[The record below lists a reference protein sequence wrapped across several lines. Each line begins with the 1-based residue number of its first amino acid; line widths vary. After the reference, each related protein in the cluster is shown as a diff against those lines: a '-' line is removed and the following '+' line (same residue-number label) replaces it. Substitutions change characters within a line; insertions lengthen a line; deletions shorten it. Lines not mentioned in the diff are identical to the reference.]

1 MRFLTSLVF
10 FLFFHF
16 SFAQNYSIAS
26 IPKELMENSDA
37 IARLDMMDIHVE
49 ALDKMTYSV
58 KQVITVFN
66 KSGDGYAS
74 TRAMYDDEKKIKRI
88 EATFYDAFGNKLEEV
103 KKRDFK
109 DVAAVDGF
117 SLYLDN
123 RLLYYRYVPV
133 QYPYTVEFVYEVET
147 SDTGFFPPWYFVS
160 GYGISVEQSKYSV
173 TYPSEDFRP
182 LVKEKNLENV
192 SVQRVD
198 TNGVLSYVAKQI
210 PAMEKESLSPS
221 FQLVAPSLSARLPKF
236 HYKGYD
242 AEVYDWHDLGIWIQ
256 NELLSGR
263 DELEEGTIAEVK
275 NLVQG
280 IDDDLEKA
288 KKVYQYVQ
296 DNTRYI
302 SVQVGIG
309 GIQPISAI
317 EVDKVKYGD
326 CKGLTN
332 YTKALLKAVGVESY
346 YVVVESGSAKID
358 FDEDFADLVQGDHV
372 ILTIP
377 YNGNYYWVDCTS
389 QVHPFGFIGDFTD
402 DRKVLV
408 IKPDGGEIMTTSSY
422 LNQDNK
428 QTIKA
433 TYKVLEDLSMEGQIV
448 MQTTGTQYDNRFWL
462 ERESEKDVKEYY
474 KNFWD
479 NINGLEIKDFGFEN
493 NKDSVA
499 FTEKVKLFALNYLSK
514 NGEDYLLTLNAFNN
528 GAYVPPRYRNRKLP
542 FVVQRGFLDE
552 DETVI
557 QIPENFHF
565 AGLPEKKQ
573 LETTFGTYQTE
584 VVKKSEK
591 ELLFKRKLLLKAGE
605 YPKESYKDFRA
616 FMRTIAKNDNQKI
629 ILKNDSQD

>member
-10 FLFFHF
+10 FLFLHF

-26 IPKELMENSDA
+26 IPKELMENA
-37 IARLDMMDIHVE
+37 NAVARMDVMDIHVE

-66 KSGDGYAS
+66 RTGDGYAS
-74 TRAMYDDEKKIKRI
+74 TRAMYDDEKKIKKI
-88 EATFYDAFGNKLEEV
+88 EATFYDAFGNKLEEI

-133 QYPYTVEFVYEVET
+133 QYPYTVEFIYEVET

-173 TYPSEDFRP
+173 TYPSAEFKP

-192 SVQRVD
+192 SVQRED
-198 TNGVLSYVAKQI
+198 ANGVLSYVATQI
-210 PAMEKESLSPS
+210 PAMEEESLSPS
-221 FQLVAPSLSARLPKF
+221 FQMVAPSLSVRLPKF

-242 AEVYDWHDLGIWIQ
+242 AEVQDWHDLGIWIQ
-256 NELLSGR
+256 KELLSGR
-263 DELEEGTIAEVK
+263 DQLEESTIAEAR
-275 NLVQG
+275 NLVKG
-280 IDDDLEKA
+280 MDDDLEKA
-288 KKVYQYVQ
+288 KKIYQYVQ

-377 YNGNYYWVDCTS
+377 YKGDYYWVDCTS

-408 IKPDGGEIMTTSSY
+408 IKPEGGEIMTTSSY

-428 QTIKA
+428 QIIKA
-433 TYKVLEDLSMEGQIV
+433 TYKVLEDLSMEGQV
-448 MQTTGTQYDNRFWL
+448 VVHTTGTQYDNRFWL

-499 FTEKVKLFALNYLSK
+499 FIEKVDLFALNYLSK

-565 AGLPEKKQ
+565 TGLPEKTQ

-584 VVKKSEK
+584 VVKKSDK

-629 ILKNDSQD
+629 ILKNDNQD

>member
-1 MRFLTSLVF
+1 MRFLTSLAF
-10 FLFFHF
+10 FLFLHF

-26 IPKELMENSDA
+26 IPKELMENADA
-37 IARLDMMDIHVE
+37 VARLDVMDIHVE

-58 KQVITVFN
+58 KQVVTVFN

-74 TRAMYDDEKKIKRI
+74 TRAMYDNEKKIKKI

-133 QYPYTVEFVYEVET
+133 QYPFTVEFVYEVET

-173 TYPSEDFRP
+173 TYPSADFKP

-192 SVQRVD
+192 SVQRED
-198 TNGVLSYVAKQI
+198 ANGVLSYVATQI
-210 PAMEKESLSPS
+210 PAMEEESLSPS
-221 FQLVAPSLSARLPKF
+221 FQLVAPSLSVRLPKF

-242 AEVYDWHDLGIWIQ
+242 AEVQDWHDLGIWIQ

-263 DELEEGTIAEVK
+263 DQLEESTIAEAR
-275 NLVQG
+275 NLVKG
-280 IDDDLEKA
+280 VDDDLEKA
-288 KKVYQYVQ
+288 KKIYQYVQ

-377 YNGNYYWVDCTS
+377 YKGNYYWVDCTS

-408 IKPDGGEIMTTSSY
+408 IKPEGGEIMTTSSY
-422 LNQDNK
+422 LNQENK
-428 QTIKA
+428 QIIKA
-433 TYKVLEDLSMEGQIV
+433 TYKVLEDLSMEGQV
-448 MQTTGTQYDNRFWL
+448 VVHTTGTQYDNRFWL

-499 FTEKVKLFALNYLSK
+499 FIEKVDLFALNYLSK

-557 QIPENFHF
+557 QIPENFHLT
-565 AGLPEKKQ
+565 GLPEKIQ

-584 VVKKSEK
+584 VFKKSDK